1 MEHPTSDHLAAAKR
15 VLIYV
20 KGTLD
25 FGLRYLKYNSHDAIF
40 GYSDSDF
47 AGDMDDRKST
57 SGYVFFMGSSIIC
70 WGLSNR
76 R

>member
-1 MEHPTSDHLAAAKR
+1 MENPTSDHLSAAKR
-15 VLIYV
+15 VLRYV
-20 KGTLD
+20 KGTLN
-25 FGLRYLKYNSHDAIF
+25 FSLRYSKHKSYDALC

-70 WGLSNR
+70 WRSMK
-76 R
+76 